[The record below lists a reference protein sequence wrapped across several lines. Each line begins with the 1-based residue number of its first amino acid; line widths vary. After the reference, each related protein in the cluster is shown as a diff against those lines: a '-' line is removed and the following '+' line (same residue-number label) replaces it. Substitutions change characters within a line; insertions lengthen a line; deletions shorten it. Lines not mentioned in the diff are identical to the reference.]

1 MASGQTVWGIDL
13 GRCALRAIRL
23 RALTNELVE
32 VVGYSRIEHDT
43 VLTESSANRD
53 VKIAEALEKFLSQH
67 DISSDQVVVSVPGQ
81 HTLARFS
88 PLPPVEAKKIPD
100 LVRYEAD
107 QQIPFDLDEVI
118 WDYQTFQEKDTPE
131 IQVGIFAMKRELLR
145 EYLGHYEAA
154 GIEPI
159 IVQAAPLALYNAARF
174 DGMIGDGTVV
184 LLNIGAENTDLI
196 LAGKETLWTRT
207 IPIGGN
213 NFTEALVKA
222 FKLSFSKAENL
233 KKGAATSKYARR
245 IFQAMR
251 PVFADL
257 VQELQRSIGRYTSAH
272 RDAELTRVIGVG
284 NAFKLPVLA
293 KYLQQNLQ
301 LDVKRPETFERAQLT
316 GAADDPQFKEILPS
330 YAVAYGLALQGLGL
344 TKIRTNLLP
353 PEIAR
358 QVLWRKKRPYF
369 GAAAAC
375 LVLAAGVIWLR
386 NYWDTSTLKEAQ
398 GNPPSVTTL
407 AEAGAVIATP
417 PTTGAPRERAERIL
431 SAAEVLRQEYDRIS
445 SGGGT
450 QEQKIKQIQ
459 QLVENKAILLKIL
472 EVIHEALPTPQRALA
487 EATTCQEYRQAVQDS
502 GLRRPER
509 DEVFIAR
516 LDCRYEPDLSDPALD
531 SDFRDVSR
539 EVDPNLV
546 QGGPAS
552 PRGFIFRLQCRTPNA
567 QLAEFVNAALKQNLR
582 TLGRR
587 PNAGFY
593 INRVAMTAYEPMH
606 IGTEI
611 PPPTDYDRSAPFSS
625 GRGQRR
631 ERGPGGSSGGRD
643 KEPES
648 GAPPAEPVG
657 TYIDPLTNESMD
669 SDWLFSIAFDV
680 VLADLPEPEAQPGQ
694 S

>member
-23 RALTNELVE
+23 RALTSELVE
-32 VVGYSRIEHDT
+32 VVGHTLIEHDT
-43 VLTESSANRD
+43 VLTESSADRD

-118 WDYQTFQEKDTPE
+118 WDYQTFQEKDAPE

-154 GIEPI
+154 GIEPV
-159 IVQAAPLALYNAARF
+159 IVQSAPLALYNAARF

-272 RDAELTRVIGVG
+272 RDAELTRVVGVG
-284 NAFKLPVLA
+284 NAFKLPVLT

-301 LDVKRPETFERAQLT
+301 LDVKRPETFERMQLT
-316 GAADDPQFKEILPS
+316 GASDDPQFKEILPG

-344 TKIRTNLLP
+344 SKIGTNLLP
-353 PEIAR
+353 PEISR

-375 LVLAAGVIWLR
+375 LLLAAGVIWLR
-386 NYWDTSTLKEAQ
+386 NYWDTSILDEAR
-398 GNPPSVTTL
+398 GNPRGVTTP
-407 AEAGAVIATP
+407 AEARDVIATSQ
-417 PTTGAPRERAERIL
+417 TTGTPRERAEQIL
-431 SAAEVLRQEYDRIS
+431 SAAKVFQQEYRKAS
-445 SGGGT
+445 SGGGAQ
-450 QEQKIKQIQ
+450 QEKIEQIQ
-459 QLVENKAILLKIL
+459 KLAENKAVLLKIL
-472 EVIHEALPTPQRALA
+472 ETVHEALPTPQGALA
-487 EATTCQEYRQAVQDS
+487 EAATCREYCQAVRDS
-502 GLRRPER
+502 GVRRSQR
-509 DEVFIAR
+509 DEVFITS
-516 LDCRYEPDLSDPALD
+516 LDCRYEPDLSDPNLE
-531 SDFRDVSR
+531 SVFRDVSR
-539 EVDPNLV
+539 EVDAQRV
-546 QGGPAS
+546 EGGATPQ
-552 PRGFIFRLQCRTPNA
+552 PGFVFRLQCRTPNA
-567 QLAEFVNAALKQNLR
+567 QLAEFVNAALKKNLR
-582 TLGRR
+582 TVGRR
-587 PNAGFY
+587 PKTGFY
-593 INRVAMTAYEPMH
+593 IDRVAMTAYEPMH
-606 IGTEI
+606 VGSAA
-611 PPPTDYDRSAPFSS
+611 PPPTDRDRSTSSS
-625 GRGQRR
+625 GRRGERR
-631 ERGPGGSSGGRD
+631 DRGAGSSPGGRD
-643 KEPES
+643 RERDRDT
-648 GAPPAEPVG
+648 PPAAPVG
-657 TYIDPLTNESMD
+657 TYIDPLTGESMD
-669 SDWLFSIAFDV
+669 SDWLFSIVFDV
-680 VLADLPEPEAQPGQ
+680 VLADLPETEAPPEE